1 MAPFVRNN
9 PRFSLCGLNCC
20 LCPRFNTDGISKCPG
35 CGGKDFSNQH
45 PTCAVATC
53 NKKHDN
59 VEYCFQC
66 SEYPCKKYQEES
78 KCDSF
83 ISYKSVKQ
91 NFLEAK
97 TDLKKYENDLEN
109 RYNILKTLLD
119 NYNDGKSKGLYCLI
133 TNDMPLVE
141 LELLLSKI
149 EERHTEMNI
158 KEIAKQVKIE
168 IALLETKLGMVFKLR
183 K

>member
-66 SEYPCKKYQEES
+66 SEYPCKKYQ
-78 KCDSF
+78 
-83 ISYKSVKQ
+83 
-91 NFLEAK
+91 
-97 TDLKKYENDLEN
+97 
-109 RYNILKTLLD
+109 
-119 NYNDGKSKGLYCLI
+119 
-133 TNDMPLVE
+133 
-141 LELLLSKI
+141 
-149 EERHTEMNI
+149 
-158 KEIAKQVKIE
+158 
-168 IALLETKLGMVFKLR
+168 
-183 K
+183 